1 MSYLRDDLKT
11 LFPERSVDEFLLIDG
26 VTVKQEVA
34 SRRTYRFEREG
45 RAFYIKAHFGVGWRE
60 IFKNL
65 LVLKRPILGAEN
77 EWRAIRRFEQPEVG
91 IETMALAACGK
102 QGWNPAGQ
110 RSFIMTDALD
120 ATIDLEHWLPEL
132 EKWPNRSERLVLKR
146 AVIRRLGD
154 IARRL
159 HTNGMNHR
167 DFYLCHFRLDI
178 SKGTALPDVNDLH
191 IYLMDL
197 HRVEQYDTLP
207 ERWAVKD
214 IAGLLYSSLF
224 DSKGIILNRSDIIRF
239 IEAYTGKPWREAI
252 VSRRN
257 FWQKVLQRVIRT
269 YKKDKGER
277 APLPNCLQQ
286 WYKQDRHQ

>member
-1 MSYLRDDLKT
+1 MTYLRDDLKT
-11 LFPERSVDEFLLIDG
+11 LFPERSVDEFLAIDG

-45 RAFYIKAHFGVGWRE
+45 RAFFMKAHFGVGWRE
-60 IFKNL
+60 IVKNL
-65 LVLKRPILGAEN
+65 LLLKRPILGAEN

-91 IETMALAACGK
+91 IETMGLAACGK

-120 ATIDLEHWLPEL
+120 ETIDLEHWLPEL
-132 EKWPNRSERLVLKR
+132 EKWPNKAERLQLKR

-154 IARRL
+154 IGRRL
-159 HTNGMNHR
+159 HGNGMNHR

-178 SKGTALPDVNDLH
+178 SKAAPLPDVKDLH

-197 HRVEQYDTLP
+197 HRVEQYDNLP

-214 IAGLLYSSLF
+214 IAGLLFSALF
-224 DSKGIILNRSDIIRF
+224 DSKGIILNRSDMIRF
-239 IEAYTGKPWREAI
+239 IEAYTGQRWRDALL
-252 VSRRN
+252 SRRD
-257 FWQKVLQRVIRT
+257 FWRRVLQRIIRT
-269 YKKDKGER
+269 YKKDKGVA
-277 APLPNCLQQ
+277 APLPACLQQ
-286 WYKQDRHQ
+286 WYDSNT